1 MVFNDKISQNI
12 CFIFEKLIRARE
24 LQLQHNNWVLLVI
37 AVMRSIKTL
46 GIR

>member
-12 CFIFEKLIRARE
+12 RFILEKPICERE
-24 LQLQHNNWVLLVI
+24 LQLQHNNWALLVI